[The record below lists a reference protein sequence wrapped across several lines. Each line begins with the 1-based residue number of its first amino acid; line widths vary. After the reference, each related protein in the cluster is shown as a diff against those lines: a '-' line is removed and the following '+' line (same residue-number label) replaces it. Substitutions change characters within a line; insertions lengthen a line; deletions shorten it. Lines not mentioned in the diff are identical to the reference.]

1 MSGPEYPPEPWH
13 LAGQGFLSAWQVP
26 VGELPRLPAGVQPLT
41 VAGRAVVTTAWIDYQ
56 DHGQLAYHELL
67 AAVAIRGGLT
77 ATATITEIWV
87 DSEVS
92 LAGGRQLWG
101 IPKDLADFDFRH
113 GRSFTATASTPQ
125 DWIATAA
132 FTVRGGPPVPMA
144 GSFTIAQR
152 VGDSIRRSPVRSRAL
167 PRAASANWNI
177 NPDGPLGYLAGR
189 TPLLNLHARDFRLRF
204 GG

>member
-1 MSGPEYPPEPWH
+1 MSTAEYPPEPWR
-13 LAGQGFLSAWQVP
+13 LAGQGYLSVWQVP
-26 VGELPRLPAGVQPLT
+26 VGELPRLPAGVQPMTL
-41 VAGRAVVTTAWIDYQ
+41 AGRAMVTTAWIDYQ
-56 DHGQLAYHELL
+56 EQGQLAYHELL
-67 AAVAIRGGLT
+67 AAITVRSGLQP
-77 ATATITEIWV
+77 TATITEIWV

-113 GRSFTATASTPQ
+113 GRVFTATASTAR

-132 FTVRGGPPVPMA
+132 FTVRSGPPFPMR

-152 VGDSIRRSPVRSRAL
+152 VGDSIKYSQVGSRAL
-167 PRAASANWNI
+167 PRAAGANWNI

-189 TPLLNLHARDFRLRF
+189 RPLLNLHTRDFRLRF